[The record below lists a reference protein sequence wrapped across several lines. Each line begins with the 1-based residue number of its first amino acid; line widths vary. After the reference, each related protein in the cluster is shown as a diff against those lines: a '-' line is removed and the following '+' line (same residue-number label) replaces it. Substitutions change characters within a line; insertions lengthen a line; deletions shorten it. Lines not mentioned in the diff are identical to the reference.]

1 MMKEQDASTHRVLP
15 RQPQRALIEIQHR
28 KGESLMKSTMIRI
41 LTIATLATSFSAFAA
56 AEPKHDATSSASAA
70 VKQDGCSSDTG
81 KSKQK
86 KTQTPE
92 TDQEKEF
99 DRVLMSI
106 YG

>member
-1 MMKEQDASTHRVLP
+1 MKT
-15 RQPQRALIEIQHR
+15 AL
-28 KGESLMKSTMIRI
+28 IRI
-41 LTIATLATSFSAFAA
+41 LTIATLATSFSAFATA
-56 AEPKHDATSSASAA
+56 AEPKHDGTSNAA
-70 VKQDGCSSDTG
+70 AAAKQDNCSSDTG

-86 KTQTPE
+86 KNQTPE